1 MSGTMEQSFSL
12 KFELT
17 VMEANDRWEITQKGK
32 VGMKE

>member
-1 MSGTMEQSFSL
+1 MSGIIEQSFNL

-32 VGMKE
+32 MGIKE

>member
-1 MSGTMEQSFSL
+1 MSGIIEQSFNL

-32 VGMKE
+32 LGIKE